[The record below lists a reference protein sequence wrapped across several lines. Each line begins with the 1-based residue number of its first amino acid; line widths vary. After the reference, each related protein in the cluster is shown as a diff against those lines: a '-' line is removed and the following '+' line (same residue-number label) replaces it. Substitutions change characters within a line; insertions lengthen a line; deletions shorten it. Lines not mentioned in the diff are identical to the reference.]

1 MKMISTKFR
10 TEAGGERGEGSERIG
25 RGIQRLQLC
34 NISFL
39 KLGGG

>member
-1 MKMISTKFR
+1 MKMISTNFR
-10 TEAGGERGEGSERIG
+10 TEAGEESGEGIEGVR

-39 KLGGG
+39 KLDGG